1 LELGHIKPTHRR
13 TMDGIARPPSD
24 TVCSLVE
31 KGEKCLEVTIYLE
44 IIEKHIKPYMISIKG
59 ILVWT
64 LRTSK

>member
-1 LELGHIKPTHRR
+1 
-13 TMDGIARPPSD
+13 MDGIARPPSD